1 MIDEHIPRLC
11 GEVRG
16 PRVAGKVSALV
27 GLTDDQQARAGT
39 REEPPPAVAG
49 LTLAAVPSAVRCARV
64 FVRACLRQWG
74 LASLAEDS
82 ELVISELVTNAVQAT
97 GITEAEPRWSQLDGL
112 AVIHV
117 RLVLSDRSIVIATWD
132 RNPGPPVPAEPG
144 TDSENGR
151 GLAIVAALC
160 QRWDYTA
167 AQGGK
172 YVWAELAIPPG
183 ALTPSGLPRRI
194 LGPVVVPV
202 PGAGVGL
209 DVLRRVLQALRNL

>member
-1 MIDEHIPRLC
+1 M
-11 GEVRG
+11 V
-16 PRVAGKVSALV
+16 
-27 GLTDDQQARAGT
+27 
-39 REEPPPAVAG
+39 
-49 LTLAAVPSAVRCARV
+49 
-64 FVRACLRQWG
+64 
-74 LASLAEDS
+74 
-82 ELVISELVTNAVQAT
+82 SELVTNAVQAT

-117 RLVLSDRSIVIATWD
+117 RLALSGRSIVIAVWD
-132 RNPGPPVPAEPG
+132 RNPEPPVPADPG

-151 GLAIVAALC
+151 GLAIVAALS
-160 QRWDYTA
+160 QRWDYMA

-183 ALTPSGLPRRI
+183 ALTPAGLPRRI

-202 PGAGVGL
+202 PGADADL

>member
-1 MIDEHIPRLC
+1 
-11 GEVRG
+11 V
-16 PRVAGKVSALV
+16 LV

-39 REEPPPAVAG
+39 KEEPPPAVAG

-74 LASLAEDS
+74 LESMAEDS
-82 ELVISELVTNAVQAT
+82 ELVINRELVTNAVQAT
-97 GITEAEPRWSQLDGL
+97 GITETEPRWSQLDGL

-117 RLVLSDRSIVIATWD
+117 RLVLSDRSLVIAVWD
-132 RNPGPPVPAEPG
+132 KNPGPPVPAEPG

-151 GLAIVAALC
+151 GLAIVAALS
-160 QRWDYTA
+160 QRWDYMA

-172 YVWAELAIPPG
+172 CVWAELAIPSG

-194 LGPVVVPV
+194 LGPVIVPV
-202 PGAGVGL
+202 AGAPVGL
-209 DVLRRVLQALRNL
+209 DVLRRVLQALRDL